1 MDNNGLSFFAIL
13 FLAFLA
19 LSAALIVWMFLSLMR
34 LGDERRQLIV
44 GKACTFSFM
53 GMAGYLLLR
62 TLVFLLGEGRE
73 LLHPLITLMVAAYLF
88 AGSLAGTGTSWG
100 VSPWTT
106 RSAPCGKPGLSQEEL
121 AKACGVSPPDPS
133 TPIENNKYDPTWPW
147 PSTWPKPWHHSG
159 RTVHPPGIISAPS
172 KKSRHETVPALSH
185 GICRFKVCPGTP
197 WPRPD

>member
-19 LSAALIVWMFLSLMR
+19 LSAALIVWMFISLVR
-34 LGDERRQLIV
+34 ERRQLIV

-88 AGSLAGTGTSWG
+88 AGSLAW
-100 VSPWTT
+100 
-106 RSAPCGKPGLSQEEL
+106 
-121 AKACGVSPPDPS
+121 
-133 TPIENNKYDPTWPW
+133 Y
-147 PSTWPKPWHHSG
+147 
-159 RTVHPPGIISAPS
+159 
-172 KKSRHETVPALSH
+172 RHKL
-185 GICRFKVCPGTP
+185 GG
-197 WPRPD
+197 

>member
-19 LSAALIVWMFLSLMR
+19 LSAALIVWMFISLVR

-88 AGSLAGTGTSWG
+88 AGSLAWYRHKLGGG
-100 VSPWTT
+100 EPVDNQI
-106 RSAPCGKPGLSQEEL
+106 RALRKALGLSQEEL
-121 AKACGVSPPDPS
+121 AKACGVSRQ
-133 TPIENNKYDPTWPW
+133 TINAIENNKYDPTLALAFHLAK
-147 PSTWPKPWHHSG
+147 TLG
-159 RTVHPPGIISAPS
+159 TTVD
-172 KKSRHETVPALSH
+172 EL
-185 GICRFKVCPGTP
+185 FTP
-197 WPRPD
+197 QA

>member
-19 LSAALIVWMFLSLMR
+19 LSAALIVWMFLSLVR

-88 AGSLAGTGTSWG
+88 AGSLACTGTSWG
-100 VSPWTT
+100 GEPVDNQI
-106 RSAPCGKPGLSQEEL
+106 RALRKALGLSQEEL
-121 AKACGVSPPDPS
+121 AKACGVSRQ
-133 TPIENNKYDPTWPW
+133 TINAIENNKYDPTLALAFHLAK
-147 PSTWPKPWHHSG
+147 TLG
-159 RTVHPPGIISAPS
+159 TTVD
-172 KKSRHETVPALSH
+172 EL
-185 GICRFKVCPGTP
+185 FTP
-197 WPRPD
+197 QA

>member
-1 MDNNGLSFFAIL
+1 MSKGFDIPSPSIPILDWRFPYGQQRSFLFAIL

-19 LSAALIVWMFLSLMR
+19 LSAALIVWMFISLVR

-88 AGSLAGTGTSWG
+88 AGSLAW
-100 VSPWTT
+100 
-106 RSAPCGKPGLSQEEL
+106 
-121 AKACGVSPPDPS
+121 
-133 TPIENNKYDPTWPW
+133 Y
-147 PSTWPKPWHHSG
+147 
-159 RTVHPPGIISAPS
+159 
-172 KKSRHETVPALSH
+172 RHKL
-185 GICRFKVCPGTP
+185 GG
-197 WPRPD
+197 

>member
-19 LSAALIVWMFLSLMR
+19 LSAALIVWMFISLVR

-73 LLHPLITLMVAAYLF
+73 LLHPLITLMVAAYLV
-88 AGSLAGTGTSWG
+88 AGSLAWYRHKRRILNCYVRNGSNYPTILNN
-100 VSPWTT
+100 WTT
-106 RSAPCGKPGLSQEEL
+106 THTLNNSTSLS
-121 AKACGVSPPDPS
+121 
-133 TPIENNKYDPTWPW
+133 N
-147 PSTWPKPWHHSG
+147 
-159 RTVHPPGIISAPS
+159 
-172 KKSRHETVPALSH
+172 
-185 GICRFKVCPGTP
+185 
-197 WPRPD
+197 

>member
-19 LSAALIVWMFLSLMR
+19 LSAALIVWMFISLVR
-34 LGDERRQLIV
+34 LGDKRRQLIV

-88 AGSLAGTGTSWG
+88 AGSLAW
-100 VSPWTT
+100 
-106 RSAPCGKPGLSQEEL
+106 
-121 AKACGVSPPDPS
+121 
-133 TPIENNKYDPTWPW
+133 Y
-147 PSTWPKPWHHSG
+147 
-159 RTVHPPGIISAPS
+159 
-172 KKSRHETVPALSH
+172 RHKL
-185 GICRFKVCPGTP
+185 G
-197 WPRPD
+197 W

>member
-19 LSAALIVWMFLSLMR
+19 LSAALIVWMFLSLVR

-44 GKACTFSFM
+44 GNACTFSFM

-88 AGSLAGTGTSWG
+88 AGSLAWYRHKLG

-106 RSAPCGKPGLSQEEL
+106 RSAPCGKPWACPRRSWP
-121 AKACGVSPPDPS
+121 KACGVSRQ
-133 TPIENNKYDPTWPW
+133 TINAIENNKYDPTLALAFHLAK
-147 PSTWPKPWHHSG
+147 TLG
-159 RTVHPPGIISAPS
+159 TTVD
-172 KKSRHETVPALSH
+172 EL
-185 GICRFKVCPGTP
+185 FTP
-197 WPRPD
+197 QA

>member
-19 LSAALIVWMFLSLMR
+19 LSAALLVR

-88 AGSLAGTGTSWG
+88 AGSLAW
-100 VSPWTT
+100 
-106 RSAPCGKPGLSQEEL
+106 
-121 AKACGVSPPDPS
+121 
-133 TPIENNKYDPTWPW
+133 Y
-147 PSTWPKPWHHSG
+147 
-159 RTVHPPGIISAPS
+159 
-172 KKSRHETVPALSH
+172 RHKL
-185 GICRFKVCPGTP
+185 GG
-197 WPRPD
+197 

>member
-19 LSAALIVWMFLSLMR
+19 LSAALIVWMFLSLVR

-73 LLHPLITLMVAAYLF
+73 LITLMVAAYLF
-88 AGSLAGTGTSWG
+88 AGSLAW
-100 VSPWTT
+100 
-106 RSAPCGKPGLSQEEL
+106 
-121 AKACGVSPPDPS
+121 
-133 TPIENNKYDPTWPW
+133 Y
-147 PSTWPKPWHHSG
+147 
-159 RTVHPPGIISAPS
+159 
-172 KKSRHETVPALSH
+172 RHKL
-185 GICRFKVCPGTP
+185 GG
-197 WPRPD
+197 